1 MEKGKDLEPR
11 KFKPR
16 KKEDPQLIFGR
27 RAVLEAFH
35 ANKTV
40 EKLFIQ
46 KDLKGDLI
54 KELKDYVRQ
63 TKTSLSLVPQEK
75 LKRFT
80 LKNHQGVVG
89 FLSLIEYSSLHHEIA
104 ACYENGINPLVTVL
118 DEVTDV
124 RNIGS
129 IARSAECAGVN
140 AIVLPSKGSGQI
152 NSDAMKASAGALNH
166 IAVCRE
172 HNLFETCR
180 YLKDSGLQILAC
192 TEKGSKNYYEV
203 DFTTPTVLIMGSEDE
218 GISNQLLKIADQ
230 EIRIP
235 MVGKIGSLNVS
246 NATSILL
253 FEALRQRNQSK

>member
-1 MEKGKDLEPR
+1 MEKRKDLR
-11 KFKPR
+11 SFKFSPR

-35 ANKTV
+35 ANRNI

-54 KELKDYVRQ
+54 EELKDYVLK

-75 LKRFT
+75 LRRFT
-80 LKNHQGVVG
+80 QKNHQGVVG

-104 ACYENGINPLVTVL
+104 ACYDKGINPLVVVL
-118 DEVTDV
+118 DQVTDV

-129 IARSAECAGVN
+129 IARSCECAGVN
-140 AIVLPSKGSGQI
+140 TLVLPSKGSGQI
-152 NSDAMKASAGALNH
+152 NSDAMKTSAGAFNH

-172 HNLFETCR
+172 NNLYEACQ
-180 YLKDSGLQILAC
+180 YLKDSGLQIFAC
-192 TEKGSKNYYEV
+192 TVKGSETYYEA
-203 DFTTPTVLIMGSEDE
+203 DFTHPTALIIGSEDE
-218 GISNQLLKIADQ
+218 GISNQLLKIADLKV
-230 EIRIP
+230 RIP
-235 MVGKIGSLNVS
+235 MEGKIGSLNVS

-253 FEALRQRNQSK
+253 FEVLRQRNQSK